1 MSPADTTTGHAA
13 AQTAE
18 AGPKIP
24 PIPEFDFSQPAGEE
38 ALCAPDSVTWQ
49 VFKNPV
55 SIFAGGI
62 TAVLLEFA
70 DPRIRSGVWD
80 HSIFP
85 TAPVVRMKRTGHAA
99 MMTVYGP
106 KSRAERLIAGV
117 TRMHARVEGVTPD
130 GQAYKALD
138 PELLNWVQ
146 ATASYGFLMAYHHF
160 VRPLS
165 QEDRDR
171 LYAES
176 EAPARLYGATDAPR
190 CEQDFYDMMD
200 RLLPGFEPSPINSE
214 FLDIVSKTSDLPAAL
229 RPMQGMLVKAGV
241 EILPPQVREI
251 LQLGEEFELKSWE
264 RKVIGFVGRLADR
277 VPVSSAPPAQACR
290 RLGLP
295 SNYLY
300 KGRRT

>member
-1 MSPADTTTGHAA
+1 MSPADIPNDMTD
-13 AQTAE
+13 AE
-18 AGPKIP
+18 LKIP
-24 PIPEFDFSQPAGEE
+24 PIPEFDFTQPAGEP

-55 SIFAGGI
+55 SLFAGGI

-85 TAPVVRMKRTGHAA
+85 QAPVVRMKRTGHAA

-117 TRMHARVEGVTPD
+117 TRMHSRVEGKTPS
-130 GQAYKALD
+130 GEAYKALD

-146 ATASYGFLMAYHHF
+146 ATASFGFLMAYHHF

-165 QEDRDR
+165 QAERDSM
-171 LYAES
+171 YAES
-176 EAPARLYGATDAPR
+176 EVPAALYGATAAPR
-190 CEQDFYDMMD
+190 CEQDFYDMME
-200 RLLPGFEPSPINSE
+200 RLKPGFEPHEINTQ
-214 FLDIVSKTSDLPAAL
+214 FLDIVSKTSDLPVVL
-229 RPMQGMLVKAGV
+229 RPLQGMLVKAGV
-241 EILPPQVREI
+241 DILPASVREV
-251 LQLGEEFELKSWE
+251 LELGPEYDLSGWE
-264 RKVIGFVGRLADR
+264 RSVIRGIGRLFDR
-277 VPVSSAPPAQACR
+277 IPISSTPAVQASK

-295 SNYLY
+295 ANYLY
-300 KGRRT
+300 RRKA